1 MKAVPEKHRQGPS
14 TGAPRIHLVASLI
27 LTAAAIVSPAA
38 EVRVEGLRSMKESEV
53 IDLLGDRLEYI
64 RAKPP
69 SPARAGDAAFL
80 LENLMQRQG
89 FQNPDVKP
97 FISGNVIR
105 LVVNEGSR
113 LSIGSVAVPGLPEED
128 QIRLSRLFRLPGQ
141 ERVLNP
147 GQDPPFR
154 ESDVTEGLSL
164 LEADMRSRGYWKAK
178 AVVEKRG
185 ITPGT
190 NEVSF
195 MIRITPGP
203 LHNLGEP
210 RFDGAPAELLPALRA
225 KTAPSVGKVAGTD
238 LLTSLRSDVESIF
251 RSTGFPLETF
261 KMNRILDD
269 GTLTPRFIIKFGTR
283 QRLGEVKVTGAE
295 KTKVARITR
304 RFDDLHGDWFDAEE
318 FDSRLK
324 KVLATGAFSSVRVEN
339 KTNSDGTLD
348 ATLHLVEGR
357 ARGTTAYGGFGSYEG
372 GILGVKY
379 HDRNFRG
386 NLWNLSTG
394 FEVSSRGLLGEVRL
408 SNPWL
413 LNSDTYLGLRLF
425 SVTRGYEGYDK
436 FETGLSAEF
445 TRDDLWENLEAS
457 VILGGSLVDIGDN
470 GIPLAELGETTY
482 THQFI
487 RGALVYDRRDDAVSP
502 TSGYHINAQLEAGL
516 ILGDVN
522 SNYVRFDTLAAG
534 YIPIGKKGQIN
545 LGARTGVLFPSEGT
559 AGFPIDLRLF
569 TGGPDSVRSF
579 RYRELGPRTTSND
592 PAGGESYWVAN
603 AEYVH
608 ALAGPVKCVG
618 FFDAG
623 NLSALDQGFDFAS
636 PEIAVGM
643 GIRLDLPVGPI
654 RFEYGHNL
662 TRDEGEPSGTWHF
675 AIGTAF

>member
-1 MKAVPEKHRQGPS
+1 MRRETGHRDVGHPS
-14 TGAPRIHLVASLI
+14 GMIRGFIALLAVASS
-27 LTAAAIVSPAA
+27 AVVSFAA
-38 EVRVEGLRSMKESEV
+38 EIRVEGLRTMKEADV
-53 IDLLGDRLEYI
+53 LDLLGDRLEYI

-80 LENLMQRQG
+80 LENLMLRQG
-89 FQNPDVKP
+89 FQNPTVNP
-97 FISGNVIR
+97 VISGNVIR
-105 LVVNEGSR
+105 LQVDEGSR

-128 QIRLSRLFRLPGQ
+128 QIRLSNLFRLPGQ
-141 ERVLNP
+141 ERVLNA
-147 GQDPPFR
+147 GQEPPFR
-154 ESDVTEGLSL
+154 EADVTEGLSL

-178 AVVEKRG
+178 AAVEKRG

-190 NEVSF
+190 SEVSF
-195 MIRITPGP
+195 MIRINPGP
-203 LHNLGEP
+203 LHHLGTP
-210 RFDGAPAELLPALRA
+210 RFDGAPPELLPALRA
-225 KTAPSVGKVAGTD
+225 RTAGSVGKIANTD
-238 LLTSLRSDVESIF
+238 LLTSLRADVESVF

-261 KMNRILDD
+261 KMNRILDE

-304 RFDDLHGDWFDAEE
+304 RFDDLRGDWFDAET
-318 FDSRLK
+318 FDTRLK
-324 KVLATGAFSSVRVEN
+324 KLLATGAFSSVRVEN
-339 KTNSDGTLD
+339 NINPGGTLD

-372 GILGVKY
+372 AIFGAKY

-413 LNSDTYLGLRLF
+413 LESDTHMGLRLF
-425 SVTRGYEGYDK
+425 SVTRGHEGYDK

-457 VILGGSLVDIGDN
+457 LSIGGSLVDISEN
-470 GIPLAELGETTY
+470 GIPLTELGETSY
-482 THQFI
+482 THQFL
-487 RGALVYDRRDDAVSP
+487 RASLTYDRRDDPVSP
-502 TSGYHINAQLEAGL
+502 TSGYHINSLLEAGL

-545 LGARTGVLFPSEGT
+545 LGARTGLLFPS
-559 AGFPIDLRLF
+559 AGATDFPIDLRLF

-592 PAGGESYWVAN
+592 PAGGESYWVTN

-608 ALAGPVKCVG
+608 AIAGPVKCVG

-623 NLSALDQGFDFAS
+623 SLSAIDQGFDFSS

>member
-1 MKAVPEKHRQGPS
+1 MSSEARHRHLNS
-14 TGAPRIHLVASLI
+14 SSGAIRPFLAAMIVATSAI
-27 LTAAAIVSPAA
+27 ASYAADI
-38 EVRVEGLRSMKESEV
+38 RVEGLRTMKEAEV
-53 IDLLGDRLEYI
+53 LDLLGDRLEYI
-64 RAKPP
+64 RSKPP

-80 LENLMQRQG
+80 LENLMLRQG

-97 FISGNVIR
+97 IISGNLIR

-113 LSIGSVAVPGLPEED
+113 MAIGSVAVPGLPEED
-128 QIRLSRLFRLPGQ
+128 QIRLSNLFRLPGQ

-154 ESDVTEGLSL
+154 EADVTEGLSL
-164 LEADMRSRGYWKAK
+164 LEADMRSRGFWKAK

-195 MIRITPGP
+195 MIRILPGP
-203 LHNLGEP
+203 LHHLGTP
-210 RFDGAPAELLPALRA
+210 RFDGAPSELLPALQAR
-225 KTAPSVGKVAGTD
+225 TAGFVGKIANTD
-238 LLTSLRSDVESIF
+238 LLTSLRAEVESVF

-261 KMNRILDD
+261 KMNRILDE

-283 QRLGEVKVTGAE
+283 QRLGKVEVTGAE
-295 KTKVARITR
+295 KTKVVRITR
-304 RFDDLHGDWFDAEE
+304 RFDDLRGDWFDAES
-318 FDSRLK
+318 FDGRLK
-324 KVLATGAFSSVRVEN
+324 KVLATGAFSSVQVEN
-339 KTNSDGTLD
+339 KSNSDGTLD
-348 ATLHLVEGR
+348 ATLQLVEGR
-357 ARGTTAYGGFGSYEG
+357 ARGTTGYAGFGSYEG
-372 GILGVKY
+372 GILGAKY

-413 LNSDTYLGLRLF
+413 LDSNTYMGLRLF
-425 SVTRGYEGYDK
+425 SVTRGHEGYDK
-436 FETGLSAEF
+436 FETGLGAEF

-457 VILGGSLVDIGDN
+457 LAVGGSVVSISEN
-470 GIPLAELGETTY
+470 GIPTVELGETEY
-482 THQFI
+482 THQFL
-487 RGALVYDRRDDAVSP
+487 RATLAYDRRDDPVSP
-502 TSGYHINAQLEAGL
+502 TSGFHITSLLEAGL
-516 ILGDVN
+516 ILGDIN
-522 SNYVRFDTLAAG
+522 SNYLRFDTLAAG

-545 LGARTGVLFPSEGT
+545 LGARTGLLFPSEGAT
-559 AGFPIDLRLF
+559 DFPIDLRLF

-592 PAGGESYWVAN
+592 PAGGESYWVTN

-608 ALAGPVKCVG
+608 AIAGPVKCVG

-623 NLSALDQGFDFAS
+623 DLNAIDQGFDFSS

-643 GIRLDLPVGPI
+643 GIRIDLPVGPI